1 MLFAMLVVPVTV
13 TKADALKEFVLS
25 QLDGRGIVNNMD
37 LAKRTIVVDDSIYD
51 LARTVTVFD
60 ATANK
65 PSSLRSINVNDEI
78 GFKSRALREPTK
90 PYDQLI
96 TKIWILKRN

>member
-1 MLFAMLVVPVTV
+1 MLVLPVTMV
-13 TKADALKEFVLS
+13 KADALQEFVLS
-25 QLDGRGIVNNMD
+25 QLDGRGIVNSID
-37 LAKRTIVVDDSIYD
+37 LDNRTIVVDDTIYN

-60 ATANK
+60 ATANR
-65 PSSLRSINVNDEI
+65 PGSLRSINVNDEI
-78 GFKSRALREPTK
+78 GFKARALRKPTK